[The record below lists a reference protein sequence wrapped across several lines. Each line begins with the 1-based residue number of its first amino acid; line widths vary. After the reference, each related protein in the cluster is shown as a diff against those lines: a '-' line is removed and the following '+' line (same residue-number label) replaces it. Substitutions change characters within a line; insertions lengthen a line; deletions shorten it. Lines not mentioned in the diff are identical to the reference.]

1 MPAAVLAL
9 LSSLCWG
16 TGDFLAGI
24 LSRKRSAYAV
34 AGASQIVGLVLM
46 AIIVVVTGDLAI
58 GWGTYVWWAAL
69 ASVAGLGGL
78 VMFYLALAS
87 GRMGVVSPIAAL
99 GVLVPL
105 GVGLLSGEV
114 PTNIQLIGILIAV
127 VGVILASGPEVS
139 GDIED
144 DVAEGDPD
152 PETLAEQKDGSF
164 DAILDEAE
172 ALVDEPLVAV
182 AEEGVAVE
190 EQAVPREGPPEARRP
205 PVVLEGP
212 RKGAEVTV
220 HMPGG
225 SVSYYANKSAFQA
238 VCDQRSHGGC
248 KLTRTSHGRSSG
260 AGEAMSGGRPVGFM
274 AAWLARGHTARNK
287 AAHWERS
294 MFENSAADRA
304 EARRLIAESEAGRL
318 LLSMER
324 PRGQGEPEEPE
335 SLEGLLRDNL

>member
-139 GDIED
+139 GEAGVRP
-144 DVAEGDPD
+144 VA
-152 PETLAEQKDGSF
+152 LALGAALGFGSF
-164 DAILDEAE
+164 YVFVAQGAQQSPTMTMFAERIWATGLVIAAILLTRSRGDLQRGDTGAVLLIGTLDIAANLTYSLAAE
-172 ALVDEPLVAV
+172 VGLLSVVSVLGSLYPVVTVLLAWLILKERLAPVQYAGVAV
-182 AEEGVAVE
+182 ALTGVVAINI
-190 EQAVPREGPPEARRP
+190 G
-205 PVVLEGP
+205 
-212 RKGAEVTV
+212 
-220 HMPGG
+220 
-225 SVSYYANKSAFQA
+225 Y
-238 VCDQRSHGGC
+238 
-248 KLTRTSHGRSSG
+248 
-260 AGEAMSGGRPVGFM
+260 
-274 AAWLARGHTARNK
+274 
-287 AAHWERS
+287 
-294 MFENSAADRA
+294 
-304 EARRLIAESEAGRL
+304 
-318 LLSMER
+318 
-324 PRGQGEPEEPE
+324 
-335 SLEGLLRDNL
+335 